1 MGGGGGSSLNLEHKE
16 IKTSDCIHTK
26 SESQD
31 FWQQNITNMG
41 GRGWEIMK
49 YIISLLKFFITSNY
63 VHMWVGDAHRCP
75 GAWVTASFE
84 QPDKG
89 AESQSRVLC
98 KSPQH
103 LYYIKIKEMYK
114 KEKSKH
120 KIKSHQIQ
128 LQTKIRNY

>member
-1 MGGGGGSSLNLEHKE
+1 
-16 IKTSDCIHTK
+16 
-26 SESQD
+26 
-31 FWQQNITNMG
+31 
-41 GRGWEIMK
+41 MK

-63 VHMWVGDAHRCP
+63 VHMWVGDVHRCP

-114 KEKSKH
+114 KEKSKY

>member
-1 MGGGGGSSLNLEHKE
+1 
-16 IKTSDCIHTK
+16 
-26 SESQD
+26 
-31 FWQQNITNMG
+31 
-41 GRGWEIMK
+41 MK

-103 LYYIKIKEMYK
+103 LYYIKIKEIDK